1 MCEMCQYVS
10 FKATFYCEQCSQ
22 RLCNS
27 CVKLHNNMKL
37 LAGHNILKVDETKL
51 EYDYARTEEELGLAM
66 HAKWSVDLQSGR
78 GVHTY
83 DQLNHKEESKAK
95 VGYENIEAPS
105 KEKRIVDSVF
115 DTDDSGGAVEH
126 VYDSMDF
133 SQLES
138 LPERFSVTVEP
149 GELAQRC
156 GIEGVMTMVVTNR
169 SISFEDP
176 TTLQKKYVFQLTWF
190 RRFGKKHPDHLFLD
204 VGTPCPNGKGVVSC
218 IAPSALEIHKIISS
232 KCKKR

>member
-1 MCEMCQYVS
+1 
-10 FKATFYCEQCSQ
+10 
-22 RLCNS
+22 
-27 CVKLHNNMKL
+27 MKL

-105 KEKRIVDSVF
+105 KEKRIVDSEA
-115 DTDDSGGAVEH
+115 SGGTVEH
-126 VYDSMDF
+126 VYDAIDD

-138 LPERFSVTVEP
+138 LSSDQAERFTVTVEP
-149 GELAQRC
+149 CVLAKLC
-156 GIEGVMTMVVTNR
+156 GIEGVMTMLVKNR
-169 SISFEDP
+169 CISFDDP
-176 TTLQKKYVFQLTWF
+176 RTLQTKYVFQLTWL
-190 RRFGKKHPDHLFLD
+190 RRLGNKGFDKLYFE
-204 VGTPCPNGKGVVSC
+204 VGRKCPNGEGTIVC
-218 IAPSALEIHKIISS
+218 ITPIAFKIHAMIRPKLL
-232 KCKKR
+232 